1 MSRPLL
7 DLRLDVMSAK
17 PHSHSLELWNKGI
30 RIAKQCVCF
39 WLSCVPENLFPH
51 TNFRVLL
58 ETSTV
63 PERSQQN
70 RALCHKYSKWL
81 ILKINKEPLKTWW
94 TWVWV
99 NSGSCWW
106 TGRPGVLWFMGSQG
120 VRHNWAT
127 ELNWTKSELE
137 ILHLQGCKASTTIPY
152 SPSWITALRNSTKLL

>member
-127 ELNWTKSELE
+127 ELNWTTPTVAVPVWSMAINSLT
-137 ILHLQGCKASTTIPY
+137 C
-152 SPSWITALRNSTKLL
+152 LRLPRVQLLL

>member
-127 ELNWTKSELE
+127 ELNWSDPLQYSCLENSMDRGTWQAPAHGVTKSW
-137 ILHLQGCKASTTIPY
+137 TR
-152 SPSWITALRNSTKLL
+152 LRD